1 MVILL
6 KQHCFN
12 PACSLVCNLHAMPTD
27 LETSK
32 DQIAIPT
39 DLETSNSAHVKKLDT
54 VKSIILTV
62 IIKILHN
69 NI

>member
-1 MVILL
+1 
-6 KQHCFN
+6 
-12 PACSLVCNLHAMPTD
+12 VCNLHAMPTD